1 MVSSVQP
8 LSTGYNDAWFI
19 TPASTGNADRANYNE
34 QQHPGSHFL
43 DVKGKLQSQEM
54 PAAAGELRILV
65 LRGVTVPGLPPWTR
79 ILKQDSR
86 RVCWKCPRQG
96 RWLSVC
102 SLSMSSSR
110 FLLRRAF
117 CTATHYLVFQFFLCS
132 RPHWLSSVISLDL
145 SHTKVNGEIDF

>member
-19 TPASTGNADRANYNE
+19 TPASTGNADRANYKE

-65 LRGVTVPGLPPWTR
+65 LRGVTVPGLPP
-79 ILKQDSR
+79 
-86 RVCWKCPRQG
+86 
-96 RWLSVC
+96 
-102 SLSMSSSR
+102 
-110 FLLRRAF
+110 
-117 CTATHYLVFQFFLCS
+117 
-132 RPHWLSSVISLDL
+132 
-145 SHTKVNGEIDF
+145 